1 MGGLGASWGVL
12 GGYGAILEDFFG
24 DIGAKLGATWAK
36 LEPSWQQVAPKMG
49 HVSAKMAMLGSLL
62 EALAEFWEYFWSI
75 LADAL
80 DIKKHKKTLC
90 FCMWFVVWGWLDGI
104 IEASWRLFWA
114 MLAPRWS
121 CLVDVGAMLR
131 HVGSKMATKSAKMR
145 QHRRR
150 RVRRLAQGIPRLALL
165 LPVAAT
171 KEAWGR

>member
-75 LADAL
+75 LVDAL
-80 DIKKHKKTLC
+80 DIKKHEKLWVFKVFGGSGVLG
-90 FCMWFVVWGWLDGI
+90 WG
-104 IEASWRLFWA
+104 
-114 MLAPRWS
+114 
-121 CLVDVGAMLR
+121 C
-131 HVGSKMATKSAKMR
+131 
-145 QHRRR
+145 
-150 RVRRLAQGIPRLALL
+150 
-165 LPVAAT
+165 
-171 KEAWGR
+171 